1 MIALFVIGWLGVAE
15 ASECASLDEPKQ
27 TLSVAWVS
35 PVRRQVSGSKW
46 LRVVANRDL
55 SALVREKKAGVGRM
69 LQAMELRRRKS
80 EPKRRYKVVVFEVD
94 RGILCRPLVEH
105 AEGTT
110 VSGVS
115 ACPTA
120 LSKQGP
126 ECGYATDRATGDR
139 GLELYR
145 VRWRDAARNGF
156 CVIPAARY
164 VVQTR

>member
-1 MIALFVIGWLGVAE
+1 LFALFLLGWLGVAG
-15 ASECASLDEPKQ
+15 ASECASLSEPKQ

-35 PVRRQVSGSKW
+35 RSARQVGASKW

-55 SALVREKKAGVGRM
+55 AGLVRDEKAGVGRM
-69 LQAMELRRRKS
+69 LQALDLRRRES
-80 EPKRRYKVVVFEVD
+80 DPKRRFKVVVFEVD
-94 RGILCRPLVEH
+94 RGILCRPLVEQ

-115 ACPTA
+115 ACPA
-120 LSKQGP
+120 PLSKQGP
-126 ECGYATDRATGDR
+126 DCGYTTDRATDKQ
-139 GLELYR
+139 GLDSYR
-145 VRWRDAARNGF
+145 VRWRDAARSGF